1 MDPPMRR
8 AAAPWWDRRV
18 RRPLTVLLVV
28 AGTVLAMGG
37 PARADSLVFI
47 DQGGDVAAARPDG
60 SVVRKVTH
68 ASSVDNGYRAPSVT
82 DDGAIT
88 AFLRQRDDSGNST
101 FVVLGADG
109 AVRQGPFLFP
119 RSGICG
125 GLSPFRTATS
135 PDGTFVAVQYWKGSN
150 SCLGSSPTPSVRL
163 VTRNVATPSPDTY
176 PSHDYLTE
184 PRWLRHPDQRL
195 AGINGGTLSVWQN
208 DATKMDA
215 WIALPVGSPYRLA
228 GFDFHPTQTRLL
240 LDLGPATGTGVQPHR
255 LELYSY
261 TEMSTGDAAP
271 TDPNPQLL
279 CATDGYV
286 SNDTG
291 GGRPT
296 WSRDGTQIA
305 WAGPEGI
312 FVSPAPVPDGGTCR
326 LQPRLVIPGGGP
338 DVSWAPFDVS
348 DPATPGGTPG
358 GTGGGPTG
366 PGTAPGPGAPASS
379 APAFRAARAV
389 AARRGFQLRLTFARA
404 TTVTVTITRRGAR
417 KALGVLRYRAR
428 KGTFRRTITK
438 VRGKRLTRGR
448 YRVVVRAGTTS
459 RTLQVRVRRPAR

>member
-1 MDPPMRR
+1 
-8 AAAPWWDRRV
+8 
-18 RRPLTVLLVV
+18 
-28 AGTVLAMGG
+28 
-37 PARADSLVFI
+37 
-47 DQGGDVAAARPDG
+47 
-60 SVVRKVTH
+60 
-68 ASSVDNGYRAPSVT
+68 
-82 DDGAIT
+82 
-88 AFLRQRDDSGNST
+88 
-101 FVVLGADG
+101 
-109 AVRQGPFLFP
+109 
-119 RSGICG
+119 
-125 GLSPFRTATS
+125 
-135 PDGTFVAVQYWKGSN
+135 
-150 SCLGSSPTPSVRL
+150 VRL

-184 PRWLRHPDQRL
+184 PRWLRHPDVRL

-208 DATKMDA
+208 DATKMDP
-215 WIALPVGSPYRLA
+215 WLALPVGSPYRLA
-228 GFDFHPTQTRLL
+228 GFDVHPTQTRLL
-240 LDLGPATGTGVQPHR
+240 LDLGPASGTGVQPHR

-279 CATDGYV
+279 CAIDGYV

-305 WAGPEGI
+305 WGGPEGI

-326 LQPRLVIPGGGP
+326 LQPRLVVPGGGP
-338 DVSWAPFDVS
+338 DVAWAPLDVS
-348 DPATPGGTPG
+348 DPAAPGGSPSGG
-358 GTGGGPTG
+358 GT
-366 PGTAPGPGAPASS
+366 AGPGAPSGTGGSASS
-379 APAFRAARAV
+379 GPAFKGATV
-389 AARRGFQLRLTFARA
+389 TAARRGFALRLTVPRA

-428 KGTFRRTITK
+428 KGTFRRTITR

-448 YRVVVRAGTTS
+448 YRVVVRAGTTT